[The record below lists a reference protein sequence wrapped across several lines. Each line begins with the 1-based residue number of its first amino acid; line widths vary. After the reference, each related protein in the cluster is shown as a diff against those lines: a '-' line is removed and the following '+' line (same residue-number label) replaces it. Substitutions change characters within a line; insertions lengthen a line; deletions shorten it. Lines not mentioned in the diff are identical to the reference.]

1 MTTEYD
7 EMKTMIRKLFRKEVE
22 INFANL
28 SNLFQKKKQQRT
40 LNKNTKKT
48 RDKTFFSIFKNLYF
62 IKFPQSP
69 FFLRENIL

>member
-28 SNLFQKKKQQRT
+28 SNLFQKRN
-40 LNKNTKKT
+40 NK
-48 RDKTFFSIFKNLYF
+48 
-62 IKFPQSP
+62 
-69 FFLRENIL
+69 EH